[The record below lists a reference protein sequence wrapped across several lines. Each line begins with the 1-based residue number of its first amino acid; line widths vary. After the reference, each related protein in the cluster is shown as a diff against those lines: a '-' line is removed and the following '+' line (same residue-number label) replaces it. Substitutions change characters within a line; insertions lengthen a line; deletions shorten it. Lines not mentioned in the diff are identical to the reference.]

1 MELLQLYYFRELAMQ
16 EHLTNTA
23 NKLLISPPSLSAAI
37 SRLEQELG
45 VTLFDRVG
53 RRIQLNECG
62 KAYLKY
68 VNIALNAIEDAPK
81 ELADISSVNSM
92 SLSVGVTMPSVWGKV
107 FYQFFS
113 LYPEIDFSFTT
124 LKLSDL
130 NNKDVIDKYDLF
142 LAEKEDFT
150 SGNWDYQE
158 LGLLEKDEC
167 LCFAAP
173 QSHPLSS
180 RDRVSFEEIKDEKLF
195 LFAPEFAARRAI
207 DRMYASFNCKPN
219 ISLEHDYSLDPNQ
232 YQNLSARLINSTLK
246 NTKKYSHLKFI
257 DIVESTP
264 YVFNYAIGWQKS
276 RYHSRAATLF
286 WDFVVQYCY
295 KNK

>member
-45 VTLFDRVG
+45 VSLFDRVG

-81 ELADISSVNSM
+81 ELADISSANSM
-92 SLSVGVTMPSVWGKV
+92 SLSVGVTMPSVWGRV

-130 NNKDVIDKYDLF
+130 NNKDVVTKHDLF
-142 LAEKEDFT
+142 LAEKEDF
-150 SGNWDYQE
+150 
-158 LGLLEKDEC
+158 
-167 LCFAAP
+167 
-173 QSHPLSS
+173 LS
-180 RDRVSFEEIKDEKLF
+180 I
-195 LFAPEFAARRAI
+195 
-207 DRMYASFNCKPN
+207 
-219 ISLEHDYSLDPNQ
+219 
-232 YQNLSARLINSTLK
+232 
-246 NTKKYSHLKFI
+246 
-257 DIVESTP
+257 
-264 YVFNYAIGWQKS
+264 
-276 RYHSRAATLF
+276 
-286 WDFVVQYCY
+286 
-295 KNK
+295 